1 MKTMLKLT
9 LMIALLGSTV
19 MADGEMGNGGKTC
32 TVNCPGSPTSGSATT
47 QENIDSSSVVTDVV
61 IEIVEQYLLFK
72 Y

>member
-1 MKTMLKLT
+1 MLKLT

-19 MADGEMGNGGKTC
+19 MADGEMGSGGITGC
-32 TVNCPGSPTSGSATT
+32 TTNCPPQSGLTIT
-47 QENIDSSSVVTDVV
+47 QEDTDFSVETTDVV